1 MFLLEGLELTSIQEQ
16 QRALWQEAATFRQ
29 CRRQQRAS
37 MVKTEAHKQT
47 AGAQDTKRAW
57 INACMS
63 RLRQQTF
70 RSLGL
75 RNYRLF
81 FTGQVISRA
90 GMWVQII
97 AENWLVVQLG
107 GSGLM
112 LGITTALQFAPLLLL
127 SLYGGALVDRWNTR
141 TVLLVTQ
148 SA

>member
-1 MFLLEGLELTSIQEQ
+1 MTRLIITS
-16 QRALWQEAATFRQ
+16 ALGMLWPTMEAENQ
-29 CRRQQRAS
+29 SCRREVGP
-37 MVKTEAHKQT
+37 MFVHKTC
-47 AGAQDTKRAW
+47 GAWHTKSAW
-57 INACMS
+57 ISARIG
-63 RLRQQTF
+63 RLCQQTF

-127 SLYGGALVDRWNTR
+127 SPYGGALVDRWNTR

-148 SA
+148 SAS